1 MNWINS
7 KLVNKNKPQAST
19 ANNDELNSIYHEKQ
33 VKELCAL
40 HALNNL
46 FQNKYF
52 TKQTLDEIC
61 VE

>member
-1 MNWINS
+1 MNWLNS
-7 KLVNKNKPQAST
+7 KFVKNKIPPSAT
-19 ANNDELNSIYHEKQ
+19 NDELNSIYHEKQ

-52 TKQTLDEIC
+52 TKQTLDALC